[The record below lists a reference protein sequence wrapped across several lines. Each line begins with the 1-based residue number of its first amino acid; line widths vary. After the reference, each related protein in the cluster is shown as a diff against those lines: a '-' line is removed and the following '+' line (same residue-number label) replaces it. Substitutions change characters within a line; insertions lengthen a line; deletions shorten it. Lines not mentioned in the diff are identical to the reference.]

1 MVLANAGRVRKGE
14 AMPRLF
20 IAAPIDD
27 SVKSNL
33 ERVGW
38 AANARGTKW
47 VQPENMHLTLAFL
60 GEVEE
65 RRVPEVEDVMYAATE
80 GIHEPLSLRA
90 QGIGA
95 FPDEEGVRVMWAGLD
110 GQVPRLFE
118 LQARLVKE
126 LRAAG
131 FEVDSK
137 RYRPHITLARF
148 RWPQPLPERLARLQV
163 FGEWQISELQLIES
177 HLRPAG
183 ARYVVRLDVPLLE
196 DAD

>member
-1 MVLANAGRVRKGE
+1 MALANAGRVRKGE

-38 AANARGTKW
+38 AANARGVKW

-65 RRVPEVEDVMYAATE
+65 RRLYEVEDVMYAATE
-80 GIHEPLSLRA
+80 GINEPLSLRA

-95 FPDEEGVRVMWAGLD
+95 FPDEEGARVMWAGLD
-110 GQVPRLFE
+110 GEVPRLIE
-118 LQARLVKE
+118 LQARLVRE

>member
-1 MVLANAGRVRKGE
+1 MALANAGRVRKGE

-38 AANARGTKW
+38 AANARGAKW

-60 GEVEE
+60 GDVED

-80 GIHEPLSLRA
+80 GIHEPLRLQA

-95 FPDEEGVRVMWAGLD
+95 FPDEEGARVMWAGLD
-110 GQVPRLFE
+110 GEVPRLIE
-118 LQARLVKE
+118 LQARLVRE

-148 RWPQPLPERLARLQV
+148 RWPQPLPERLAR
-163 FGEWQISELQLIES
+163 F
-177 HLRPAG
+177 
-183 ARYVVRLDVPLLE
+183 
-196 DAD
+196 

>member
-1 MVLANAGRVRKGE
+1 
-14 AMPRLF
+14 MPRLF
-20 IAAPIDD
+20 IAAPIGD

-38 AANARGTKW
+38 AANARGVKW
-47 VQPENMHLTLAFL
+47 VDPENMHLTLAFL

-65 RRVPEVEDVMYAATE
+65 RRVPEVEDVIYSATE
-80 GIHEPLSLRA
+80 GIEEPLTLQA
-90 QGIGA
+90 QGLGA
-95 FPDEEGVRVMWAGLD
+95 FPDEEKARVLWAGLD
-110 GQVPRLFE
+110 GHVPRLIE

-126 LRAAG
+126 LRSAG

-163 FGEWQISELQLIES
+163 FGEWQVHELQLVES

-183 ARYVVRLDVPLLE
+183 PHYVVRLDVPLLE
-196 DAD
+196 GEE

>member
-1 MVLANAGRVRKGE
+1 
-14 AMPRLF
+14 MPRLF

-38 AANARGTKW
+38 AANARGVKW
-47 VQPENMHLTLAFL
+47 VEPENMHLTLAFL
-60 GEVEE
+60 GDVEE
-65 RRVPEVEDVMYAATE
+65 SRIPEVEYVIYAATE
-80 GIHEPLSLRA
+80 GIDEPLSLQA
-90 QGIGA
+90 QGLGA
-95 FPDEEGVRVMWAGLD
+95 FPDEEKARVLWAGLD
-110 GQVPRLFE
+110 GEVPRLIA
-118 LQARLVKE
+118 LQARLVTE
-126 LRAAG
+126 LKAAG

-148 RWPQPLPERLARLQV
+148 RFPQRMPERLARLQV
-163 FGEWQISELQLIES
+163 FGEWQVTELQLVES

-196 DAD
+196 DDE